1 MPFDQFDRRGFTTLL
16 GGAAVAWPLVARAQQ
31 PARLRQIGVLMGTA
45 ESDPDQ
51 KDLVSVFTRSLAD
64 LGWKEGT
71 NIRIDRRWA
80 EGDIARLR
88 THALELA
95 RLTPDVMFAQ
105 GTPATTALR
114 HAAPTTPLVFVMI
127 TDPISSGLVS
137 SFAYPGGN
145 ITGFTNYES
154 SMGGKWLELLN
165 EIAPGTS
172 RVAVVFNPDNPALP
186 GQLRSIEAAGR
197 TLGVQVNAKPAR
209 SAEEFERTIR
219 TFAAEPN
226 GGLVALLD
234 FVTLAHRDLII
245 KSAAEHR
252 LPAVYS
258 LRVFAASG
266 GLVSYGVDATDLFR
280 RGASYVDRILKG
292 AKPADLPVQQP
303 IKFELVINLK
313 TAKALGRDVPP
324 MLLAR
329 ADEVI
334 E

>member
-1 MPFDQFDRRGFTTLL
+1 
-16 GGAAVAWPLVARAQQ
+16 
-31 PARLRQIGVLMGTA
+31 
-45 ESDPDQ
+45 
-51 KDLVSVFTRSLAD
+51 
-64 LGWKEGT
+64 
-71 NIRIDRRWA
+71 
-80 EGDIARLR
+80 
-88 THALELA
+88 
-95 RLTPDVMFAQ
+95 
-105 GTPATTALR
+105 
-114 HAAPTTPLVFVMI
+114 
-127 TDPISSGLVS
+127 
-137 SFAYPGGN
+137 
-145 ITGFTNYES
+145 
-154 SMGGKWLELLN
+154 
-165 EIAPGTS
+165 
-172 RVAVVFNPDNPALP
+172 
-186 GQLRSIEAAGR
+186 
-197 TLGVQVNAKPAR
+197 
-209 SAEEFERTIR
+209 
-219 TFAAEPN
+219 
-226 GGLVALLD
+226 
-234 FVTLAHRDLII
+234 LII